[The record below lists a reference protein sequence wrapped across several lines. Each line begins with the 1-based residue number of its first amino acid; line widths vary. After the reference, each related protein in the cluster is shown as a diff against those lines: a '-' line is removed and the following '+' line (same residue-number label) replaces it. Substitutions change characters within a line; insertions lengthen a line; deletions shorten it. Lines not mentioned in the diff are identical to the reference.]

1 MIDLRG
7 LSRSGLSQLGWRGI
21 ALRLLLALLVIAA
34 IAFFARNAGKE
45 IVALEAWIASKGIMG
60 GVVTVL
66 GFLVCVTVMVYIGR
80 MAKKA
85 LADGGAGV

>member
-7 LSRSGLSQLGWRGI
+7 LSRSGLSQPGRRGI

-34 IAFFARNAGKE
+34 IAFLARDAGKE

-60 GVVTVL
+60 AWCLSPPQCFT
-66 GFLVCVTVMVYIGR
+66 CQCSHHP
-80 MAKKA
+80 A
-85 LADGGAGV
+85 

>member
-1 MIDLRG
+1 M
-7 LSRSGLSQLGWRGI
+7 LGAAGVRFPPFII
-21 ALRLLLALLVIAA
+21 AV
-34 IAFFARNAGKE
+34 
-45 IVALEAWIASKGIMG
+45 VGIMQGFFLEVYFGHLAKHVTKATADVG
-60 GVVTVL
+60 GHSTIGTVVTVL